1 MASNDILDSWEDFTD
16 FEAPRSGKTKK
27 SRSQTDSGNESSSN
41 IIVTEETHRTQYKP
55 QIRILK
61 REPQDDRRN
70 ANVDANNSNGSGSDS
85 PGESKPKAKTLAQR
99 EAEYAEARRRILGP
113 SYNPEEPPPGPPPPP
128 PLLSTTVPPPLV
140 PPFPPPLT
148 SLPPPP
154 SLADLVPPYPPPP
167 ILPHPSHVH
176 PPPSQPPASHYD
188 DQSPRRLAQRME
200 NLKMNPGVMVV
211 RQPNGPDP
219 DGFRGFSG
227 FKPHDMRR

>member
-16 FEAPRSGKTKK
+16 YEAPKNGKTKK
-27 SRSQTDSGNESSSN
+27 SRSQPDGGNDGSAN
-41 IIVTEETHRTQYKP
+41 VIVTEETHRTQYKP

-61 REPQDDRRN
+61 REPQESRRSTN
-70 ANVDANNSNGSGSDS
+70 IDSNNSNESASDC

-113 SYNPEEPPPGPPPPP
+113 SYNPEEQLQAPPPPP
-128 PLLSTTVPPPLV
+128 PLLSTSVPPPLV
-140 PPFPPPLT
+140 PPFP
-148 SLPPPP
+148 PPPP

-176 PPPSQPPASHYD
+176 PTSSHQSPSNYD